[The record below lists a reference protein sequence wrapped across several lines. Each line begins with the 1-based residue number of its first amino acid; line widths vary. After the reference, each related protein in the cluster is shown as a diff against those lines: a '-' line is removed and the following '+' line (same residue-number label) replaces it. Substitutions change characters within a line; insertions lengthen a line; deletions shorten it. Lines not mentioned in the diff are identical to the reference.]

1 MADVDREVSTM
12 GGRLSRNLA
21 GPSPPLDSKSDPG
34 VYSVLMAS
42 DQRLIPILGIAGAVF
57 AVASVVLFGLA
68 FGFDPSGS
76 ELVERLR
83 DAEPGDATLVRWGAI
98 TDMLGYYLFPVA
110 LIVVVRERIPWSS
123 PSSRDLATVA
133 GVLYG
138 AIGAIGAGMLAAA
151 APPLIESAAPGSR
164 AVLQTL
170 AETVEGLWQWLEPVP
185 FTVWAVG
192 VTLALRARQTF
203 FSALFGLMTV
213 GGVLVWVG
221 RILAVEPVL
230 IAGLIAWL
238 IPFPFVLATASW
250 WSRSP

>member
-1 MADVDREVSTM
+1 MVSI
-12 GGRLSRNLA
+12 
-21 GPSPPLDSKSDPG
+21 PG
-34 VYSVLMAS
+34 A
-42 DQRLIPILGIAGAVF
+42 
-57 AVASVVLFGLA
+57 
-68 FGFDPSGS
+68 GS

-83 DAEPGDATLVRWGAI
+83 DAEPGDATLVRWGAV

-123 PSSRDLATVA
+123 TSSRDLATVA

-138 AIGAIGAGMLAAA
+138 TIGAIGAGILAAA

-185 FTVWAVG
+185 FTVWAGG
-192 VTLALRARQTF
+192 VALALRVHQVF
-203 FSALFGLMTV
+203 FSALFGLLAV

-221 RILAVEPVL
+221 RIFALEPVL

-238 IPFPFVLATASW
+238 IPFPFILATADW
-250 WSRSP
+250 WDRSRTEHLHTR